1 MTFKKV
7 LLINIE
13 QGSLDPEYWE
23 ALRSLSG
30 SIVSLTK
37 DDPKLKQEIVE
48 ADCVLTGFGVSVT
61 PELIDLAPQL
71 KYVGVLATA
80 YGRVDSAYA
89 KPKGI
94 VVTNVPGYS
103 TEGVAE
109 FTFAVILEHI
119 RGVCIGK
126 LRAQEGNYSESGIS
140 AWEIKGKTF
149 GVLGLGSIGGRVA
162 EIAQGFGAQ
171 VVYWSGHRHQDK
183 ETTALRYQEIDQ
195 IISTADF
202 LSINLAQTPETEQLM
217 NQERFS
223 SLKPGA
229 VVINTAPMELIEIE
243 ALVKRLEKG
252 DITFI
257 MDHSDDVPKEVMK
270 RLSAYKNFVPYPP
283 MAYITK
289 EARQAKQ
296 DIFLDNIRKFLDG
309 KPVHAV

>member
-7 LLINIE
+7 LLVNID

-23 ALRSLSG
+23 VLRGLSG
-30 SIVSLTK
+30 SMISLTK
-37 DDPKLKQEIVE
+37 DDPKLKQEIVD
-48 ADCVLTGFGVSVT
+48 ADCLLTGFGVPVT
-61 PELIDLAPQL
+61 PELVDLAPQL

-80 YGRVDSAYA
+80 YGRVDTAYT
-89 KPKGI
+89 KSKGI

-109 FTFAVILEHI
+109 FTFAIILEHI

-162 EIAQGFGAQ
+162 EIAQGFGAN
-171 VVYWSGHRHQDK
+171 VVYWSKHKHPDQ
-183 ETTALRYQEIDQ
+183 ETSTLRYQDIDQ

-223 SLKPGA
+223 SLKPGC
-229 VVINTAPMELIEIE
+229 VVINTAPMELVETE

-257 MDHSDDVPKEVMK
+257 MDHSFDVPADVMK
-270 RLSAYKNFVPYPP
+270 RLSAYKNFIPYPP

-289 EARQAKQ
+289 EARKAKQ
-296 DIFLDNIRKFLDG
+296 DIFLDNMQKFLG
-309 KPVHAV
+309 GTPIHTV